1 MAYILSAAGS
11 SNPVLTVKVAGSSDT
26 GLAVPFLQ
34 DVTINNSQD
43 IFTWTQ
49 LNVAGKLNVPTTST
63 NSLDSTVVVDLE
75 AFFGDYTTAATE
87 PTITVGSGPGETPA
101 GTVYYNSTSGTW
113 FTATLGATPW
123 VETSALLVPVE
134 KQGLLNASK
143 NKVKVEFDINVGDP
157 LVDGKNISGEGY
169 VTGLSPTVSADSPV
183 WTTPLTITVD
193 GDYTVA

>member
-87 PTITVGSGPGETPA
+87 PTITVGSGPGKLLLA
-101 GTVYYNSTSGTW
+101 Q
-113 FTATLGATPW
+113 FTIIPQVAR
-123 VETSALLVPVE
+123 
-134 KQGLLNASK
+134 GLLQPWAQR
-143 NKVKVEFDINVGDP
+143 P
-157 LVDGKNISGEGY
+157 
-169 VTGLSPTVSADSPV
+169 GLRHQH
-183 WTTPLTITVD
+183 
-193 GDYTVA
+193 Y